1 MKHLEDSRIS
11 FIGAGSMAEA
21 ILSGLLKKGMI
32 SPESIHVTNRTNI
45 DRLHELQEQYQVRC
59 LQEKK
64 EAVKLG
70 DILILAVKPKDVNE
84 AIESIKPYIRK
95 EQLLISVLAG
105 VSTEY
110 LEYRIGIDMPVIRA
124 MPNTSAAIGL
134 SATALK
140 AGKHASED
148 HLQLAET
155 LFQAIGTTVTFENE
169 QELHAVTGISGSGPA
184 YIYYFA
190 EAMEEAAKH
199 LGISSD
205 KARSL
210 IIQTILG
217 AASML
222 SNSDEHPSI
231 LRQKVTSKG
240 GTTEAGI
247 STLEH
252 FRSREALVECI
263 KRAASRSEELG
274 NLFSHSK

>member
-1 MKHLEDSRIS
+1 MKHIEDSKIS

-21 ILSGLLKKGMI
+21 IFSGLLKKGMI
-32 SPESIHVTNRTNI
+32 SPDNIHVTNRTDI
-45 DRLHELQEQYQVRC
+45 DRLHEIQELYQVRC
-59 LQEKK
+59 LQEKE
-64 EAVKLG
+64 EAVKQG

-84 AIESIKPYIRK
+84 AIEAIKPYIRK

-110 LEYRIGIDMPVIRA
+110 LEYLLGMEMPVIRA

-134 SATALK
+134 SATALT

-169 QELHAVTGISGSGPA
+169 QELHAVTGLSGSGPA